1 MSLIPLALRIIT
13 VRALQNSTL
22 AGACVFDSA
31 IDPID
36 QRIKQEAQPVIIVY
50 TDEDKQTVA
59 GRDLLNASRELQLTL
74 EFAAATAVSFKVKV
88 EKENGEEG
96 EEELVSYEI
105 PHTDAGLEA
114 TLNLIR
120 RQTFRILLSDQGK
133 WPRLWR
139 KFALSVSSVLSRRGA
154 SAEKGVRYAAQ
165 QSIITTETLSEP
177 AFGQPVEGAWAEL
190 LAAFE
195 DDPDPGIQK
204 LAKIIRNEI
213 EVPDLPVWRSAMAS
227 LGVNAETADAMGF
240 APVVNPLSP
249 NDVPTTVAGAEI
261 QTDNGN
267 WNLDANAINEAL
279 GPDGT

>member
-36 QRIKQEAQPVIIVY
+36 QRIKQEAQPVILVY
-50 TDEDKQTVA
+50 TDDDKQTVA

-74 EFAAATAVSFKVKV
+74 EFAAATAVSVKVKV

-120 RQTFRILLSDQGK
+120 RQTFRVLLSDQGK
-133 WPRLWR
+133 WPAFGGNLPCRL
-139 KFALSVSSVLSRRGA
+139 VLCFRGA
-154 SAEKGVRYAAQ
+154 ERARKKAFATQRNSRLLRLKRYQSRSSDSRSKVRGLNC
-165 QSIITTETLSEP
+165 SPPLKTTPIRGYKSLRKS
-177 AFGQPVEGAWAEL
+177 FGTKLKCPIFQRGAVLWL
-190 LAAFE
+190 
-195 DDPDPGIQK
+195 
-204 LAKIIRNEI
+204 
-213 EVPDLPVWRSAMAS
+213 RS
-227 LGVNAETADAMGF
+227 V
-240 APVVNPLSP
+240 
-249 NDVPTTVAGAEI
+249 
-261 QTDNGN
+261 
-267 WNLDANAINEAL
+267 
-279 GPDGT
+279 